1 MTVPVTCPV
10 PNSNPKKKSTS
21 TTELSVRI
29 VGGKFRGHKIA
40 YHGDPVTRPMKNRVR
55 EAIFN
60 LVGPRVSQLHAI
72 DLFAGTGA
80 LGLEALSRGG
90 LSATFVERH
99 FPTAN
104 GIQKNIDQLNV
115 GQQSTLARANV
126 FAWMR
131 DETHFPPAPW
141 LILCSPPY
149 DYFISESESMM
160 QLIDRCLEVAAPESC
175 IVVESDARFE
185 TKRLPQPTLWDVRN
199 YPPATVS
206 IFRK

>member
-1 MTVPVTCPV
+1 MPH
-10 PNSNPKKKSTS
+10 SNPKKKSATAAEIS
-21 TTELSVRI
+21 LRI

-60 LVGPRVSQLHAI
+60 LIGPSVRQLHAI

-80 LGLEALSRGG
+80 LGLEALSRGA

-104 GIQKNIDQLNV
+104 GIQKNIDQLDV
-115 GQQSTLARANV
+115 GQQSTLATANV
-126 FAWMR
+126 FAWIR

-141 LILCSPPY
+141 LILCAPPY
-149 DYFISESESMM
+149 DYFMSETESMM
-160 QLIDRCLEVAAPESC
+160 QLIEQCLEIAAPESR

-185 TKRLPQPTLWDVRN
+185 TKRLPQHTLWDVRH

-206 IFRK
+206 IFQK

>member
-1 MTVPVTCPV
+1 MPH
-10 PNSNPKKKSTS
+10 SNPKKKSATAAEIS
-21 TTELSVRI
+21 LRI

-60 LVGPRVSQLHAI
+60 LIGPSVRQLHAI

-80 LGLEALSRGG
+80 LGLEALSRGA

-104 GIQKNIDQLNV
+104 GIQKNIDQLDV
-115 GQQSTLARANV
+115 GQQSTLATANV
-126 FAWMR
+126 FAWIR
-131 DETHFPPAPW
+131 DETHFPPPPW
-141 LILCSPPY
+141 LILCAPPY
-149 DYFISESESMM
+149 DYFMSETESMM
-160 QLIDRCLEVAAPESC
+160 QLIEQCLEIAAPESR

-185 TKRLPQPTLWDVRN
+185 TKRLPQHTLWDVRH

>member
-1 MTVPVTCPV
+1 MTSPV
-10 PNSNPKKKSTS
+10 PHLNPKKKIATNA
-21 TTELSVRI
+21 ELSLRI

-60 LVGPRVSQLHAI
+60 LIGPSVCQLHAI

-90 LSATFVERH
+90 LSATFVERR
-99 FPTAN
+99 FPTAK
-104 GIQKNIDQLNV
+104 GIQKNIDQLDV
-115 GQQSTLARANV
+115 GHQSTLVTANV
-126 FAWMR
+126 FAWVR
-131 DETHFPPAPW
+131 DDTQFPPAPW
-141 LILCSPPY
+141 LILCAPPY
-149 DYFISESESMM
+149 DYFVSDTEAMM
-160 QLIDRCLEVAAPESC
+160 HLIERCLEVSAPESR

-185 TKRLPQPTLWDVRN
+185 TKQLPQHTSWDVRD
-199 YPPATVS
+199 YPPATVA

>member
-1 MTVPVTCPV
+1 MTYPV
-10 PNSNPKKKSTS
+10 PHSNPKKKSATGA
-21 TTELSVRI
+21 ELSLRI

-55 EAIFN
+55 ESIFN
-60 LVGPRVSQLHAI
+60 LIGPGVRQLHAI

-99 FPTAN
+99 FPTAK
-104 GIQKNIDQLNV
+104 GIQKNIDQLNL
-115 GQQSTLARANV
+115 GDQSTLARANV

-131 DETHFPPAPW
+131 DAKQFPPAPW
-141 LILCSPPY
+141 LLLCAPPY
-149 DYFISESESMM
+149 DYFVSENEAMI
-160 QLIDRCLEVAAPESC
+160 QLIERCLEVSAPESR

-185 TKRLPQPTLWDVRN
+185 TNQLPKHALWDVRH

>member
-1 MTVPVTCPV
+1 MPH
-10 PNSNPKKKSTS
+10 SNPKKKSATAAEIS
-21 TTELSVRI
+21 LRI

-60 LVGPRVSQLHAI
+60 LIGPSVRQLHAI

-80 LGLEALSRGG
+80 LGLEALSRGA

-104 GIQKNIDQLNV
+104 GIQKNIDQLDV
-115 GQQSTLARANV
+115 GQQSTLATANV
-126 FAWMR
+126 FAWIR
-131 DETHFPPAPW
+131 DETHFPPTPW
-141 LILCSPPY
+141 LILCAPPY
-149 DYFISESESMM
+149 DYFMSETESMM
-160 QLIDRCLEVAAPESC
+160 QLIEQCLEIAAPESR

-185 TKRLPQPTLWDVRN
+185 TKRLPQHTLWDVRH

>member
-1 MTVPVTCPV
+1 MPH
-10 PNSNPKKKSTS
+10 SNPKKKSATAAEIS
-21 TTELSVRI
+21 LRI

-60 LVGPRVSQLHAI
+60 LIGPSVRQLHAI

-80 LGLEALSRGG
+80 LGLEALSRGA

-104 GIQKNIDQLNV
+104 GIQKNIDQLDV
-115 GQQSTLARANV
+115 GQQSTLATANV
-126 FAWMR
+126 FAWIR

-141 LILCSPPY
+141 LILCAPPY
-149 DYFISESESMM
+149 DYFMSETESMM
-160 QLIDRCLEVAAPESC
+160 QLIEQCLEIAAPESR

-185 TKRLPQPTLWDVRN
+185 TKRLPQHTLWDVRH

>member
-1 MTVPVTCPV
+1 MPH
-10 PNSNPKKKSTS
+10 SNPKKKSATAAEIS
-21 TTELSVRI
+21 LRI

-60 LVGPRVSQLHAI
+60 LIGPSVRQLHAI

-80 LGLEALSRGG
+80 LGLEALSRGA

-104 GIQKNIDQLNV
+104 GIQKNIDQLDV
-115 GQQSTLARANV
+115 GQQSTLATANV
-126 FAWMR
+126 FVWIR

-141 LILCSPPY
+141 LILCAPPY
-149 DYFISESESMM
+149 DYFMSETESMM
-160 QLIDRCLEVAAPESC
+160 QLIEQCLKIAAPESR

-185 TKRLPQPTLWDVRN
+185 TKRLPQHTLWDVRH